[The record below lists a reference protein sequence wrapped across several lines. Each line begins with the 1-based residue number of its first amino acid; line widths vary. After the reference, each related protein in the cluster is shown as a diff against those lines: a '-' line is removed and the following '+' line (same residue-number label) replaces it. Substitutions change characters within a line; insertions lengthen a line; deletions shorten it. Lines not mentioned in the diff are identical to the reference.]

1 MSGGISQLVAIGA
14 QDAHLVGSPEV
25 SFFRSN
31 YKRHTNFS
39 LATSKQVLQGKPAG
53 TGISTVRFERS
64 GDLLNYVYLTARNPS
79 SDSII
84 EMSSDDW
91 TSNVKK
97 VELLIGG
104 QVIDSQTSDF
114 SEKIAV
120 DTLAQ
125 NLSKSAL
132 GSHHNGQGA
141 TNSYFYPLRFS
152 FFENWQSSIPLVALQ
167 YHDVEIRITW
177 ESTLDTTIDFG
188 CYANYAF
195 LDTDE
200 RTHFTNTTHDM
211 LMTQVQEAKVAD
223 TKVAEFSFNHPVKFL
238 AMSNVVTTSSPFFD
252 ASNKAKIQING
263 TDLDD
268 FKYVVPHFTQV
279 QSYYHLPYSVGNVDD
294 FFVHSF
300 GLDTNKLQPTGT
312 LNFSRLDSSRLVSES
327 QTFTGTIYAL
337 NYNVL
342 RVQNGMGGVLYAN

>member
-39 LATSKQVLQGKPAG
+39 LATKKQVIQGKPNAN
-53 TGISTVRFERS
+53 GISTVRFERN

-91 TSNVKK
+91 TSNINK
-97 VELLIGG
+97 VEILIGG
-104 QVIDSQTSDF
+104 QVIDTQTSEF

-132 GSHHNGQGA
+132 GGHHNGQGA

-152 FFENWQSSIPLVALQ
+152 FFENWQSSIPLVSLQ

-177 ESTLDTTIDFG
+177 NSAGIAGIAPGVNVQFE
-188 CYANYAF
+188 CYANYAY

-200 RTHFTNTTHDM
+200 RTYFTDTDQNM
-211 LMTQVQEAKVAD
+211 LVTQVQESTVSN
-223 TKVAEFSFNHPVKFL
+223 TKIAEFSFNHPVKFL
-238 AMSNVVTTSSPFFD
+238 AMSNVATTSYPFFN
-252 ASNKAKIQING
+252 ASNKTKIQINV
-263 TDLDD
+263 LI
-268 FKYVVPHFTQV
+268 
-279 QSYYHLPYSVGNVDD
+279 N
-294 FFVHSF
+294 
-300 GLDTNKLQPTGT
+300 TGYWRIAGRI
-312 LNFSRLDSSRLVSES
+312 F
-327 QTFTGTIYAL
+327 
-337 NYNVL
+337 
-342 RVQNGMGGVLYAN
+342 